1 MSSIFRAEILTVFP
15 EMIEGY
21 LSRSILGKAR
31 ERQLIEA
38 RGIDI
43 RDYARGRHRQTDDV
57 PYGGGG
63 GMVMKVGPI
72 AAAIEDARTR
82 LPEGRVLLMSP
93 RGNVLTQAKVR
104 ELAQHQGGLILVCG
118 RYEGVDERVR
128 SFVDEELSVG
138 DFVITG
144 GELAALIVVDAV
156 ARLSPG
162 VLGNQSSATNESF
175 SGGTLEYPHYTRP
188 PEFRGHQVPAL
199 LQSGDHD
206 RIARWRRW
214 EELHITRK
222 RRPDLFA
229 SLALSE
235 ADRQLLLLAEDEL

>member
-1 MSSIFRAEILTVFP
+1 VSSIFRAEILTVFP

-21 LSRSILGKAR
+21 LSKSILGKAR
-31 ERQLIEA
+31 ERQLIDA

-72 AAAIEDARTR
+72 AAAIEDARMR
-82 LPEGRVLLMSP
+82 LPQARVLLMSP
-93 RGNVLTQAKVR
+93 RGSLLTQSKVR

-118 RYEGVDERVR
+118 RYEGVDDRVR
-128 SFVDEELSVG
+128 SYVDEELSVG

-156 ARLSPG
+156 ARLFPG
-162 VLGNQSSATNESF
+162 VLGNECSPANESF
-175 SGGTLEYPHYTRP
+175 SSGTLEYPHYTRP
-188 PEFRGHQVPAL
+188 PEFRGDLVPAV
-199 LQSGDHD
+199 LQSGNHD

-214 EELHITRK
+214 QELNITRQ

-229 SLALSE
+229 SLVLSE
-235 ADRQLLLLAEDEL
+235 ADRQLLGLAEDEL